1 MNDELNYAEMLE
13 IPVETVTVRRK
24 ERKKREKEPDLQEQL
39 VEEVNE
45 KLESEDPSYAE
56 STPIARNAPYEG
68 RKKKVAR
75 RVIVGEFI
83 AVCALCA
90 AIFLTNIFLP
100 NSAINT
106 FVRGLFGS
114 DTAPADTRTYSE
126 FTLSSVVNDAVDA
139 ELAVSETGVL
149 SFTSQCSVYSPCA
162 GTLSSV
168 NGLHRG
174 TETFR
179 ALFHHHQRARPRLF
193 RRGRR
198 DQKQHP
204 ARLYRR
210 RGGGPRD
217 VLCGRHSSELPYG
230 KRKHACVE
238 LKSRC
243 GSTRSLP

>member
-1 MNDELNYAEMLE
+1 MNEELEYAEMLE

-24 ERKKREKEPDLQEQL
+24 ERKKKEKEPDLQQQL

-56 STPIARNAPYEG
+56 STPIARNASYHEE
-68 RKKKVAR
+68 RKNKTAR

-106 FVRGLFGS
+106 FVRGLFGNS
-114 DTAPADTRTYSE
+114 DSEQADTRTYSE
-126 FTLSSVVNDAVDA
+126 FTLSPVVNSTVEA

-162 GTLSSV
+162 GKLSSV
-168 NGLHRG
+168 NGNA
-174 TETFR
+174 ETGYTVEVKHSEHFSSIISGLDYVYGAEGDEIR
-179 ALFHHHQRARPRLF
+179 TNIPLGYSDGEGEVRVMFYEDGALLNCLTVNENTLAW
-193 RRGRR
+193 
-198 DQKQHP
+198 
-204 ARLYRR
+204 
-210 RGGGPRD
+210 
-217 VLCGRHSSELPYG
+217 S
-230 KRKHACVE
+230 
-238 LKSRC
+238 
-243 GSTRSLP
+243 

>member
-168 NGLHRG
+168 NGNAETGYTVEVKHSEHFSTIISGLDRVYSAEGEEIRSNIPLGYTDGEGEVRVMFYADG
-174 TETFR
+174 TLLNCLTVNENTL
-179 ALFHHHQRARPRLF
+179 AW
-193 RRGRR
+193 
-198 DQKQHP
+198 
-204 ARLYRR
+204 
-210 RGGGPRD
+210 
-217 VLCGRHSSELPYG
+217 S
-230 KRKHACVE
+230 
-238 LKSRC
+238 
-243 GSTRSLP
+243 

>member
-1 MNDELNYAEMLE
+1 MNEELEYAEMLE

-24 ERKKREKEPDLQEQL
+24 ERKKKEREPDLQQQL

-56 STPIARNAPYEG
+56 STPIARNAAYEG
-68 RKKKVAR
+68 KKNKTAR

-106 FVRGLFGS
+106 FVRGLFGNDS
-114 DTAPADTRTYSE
+114 TEQADTRTYSE
-126 FTLSSVVNDAVDA
+126 FTLSPVVNDTVEA

-162 GTLSSV
+162 GKLSSV
-168 NGLHRG
+168 NGNA
-174 TETFR
+174 ET
-179 ALFHHHQRARPRLF
+179 
-193 RRGRR
+193 G
-198 DQKQHP
+198 
-204 ARLYRR
+204 YT
-210 RGGGPRD
+210 
-217 VLCGRHSSELPYG
+217 VEVRHSDHFSSIISGLDHVYG
-230 KRKHACVE
+230 AE
-238 LKSRC
+238 
-243 GSTRSLP
+243 GDEIRSNIPLGWSDGEGEIRVMFYEDGTLLNCLTVNENTLAWS